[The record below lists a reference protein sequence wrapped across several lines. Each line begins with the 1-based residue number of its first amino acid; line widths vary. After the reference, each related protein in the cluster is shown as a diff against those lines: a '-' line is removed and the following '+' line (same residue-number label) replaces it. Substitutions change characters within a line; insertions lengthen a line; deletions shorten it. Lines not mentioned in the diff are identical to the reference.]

1 MAKRVI
7 VTGYAKMPTGTMIRA
22 LSGTL
27 GMGAVVDRETHTIVE
42 GWVSLYAPYNQQYI
56 SAMLI
61 GQNLMSDD
69 TDFIERVQD
78 EYWGAAQGAICQCF
92 RDMVRRYREQHYL
105 LEAKKNGTAQ
115 DVAGS
120 AGDAADAPAE

>member
-1 MAKRVI
+1 MAKTVI

-42 GWVSLYAPYNQQYI
+42 GWVSLYAPHNQKFV
-56 SAMLI
+56 AELLT

-69 TDFIERVQD
+69 TDFVQRVQD

-92 RDMVRRYREQHYL
+92 RDMVRRYREHHEQL
-105 LEAKKNGTAQ
+105 ASGGATRAAP
-115 DVAGS
+115 VGS
-120 AGDAADAPAE
+120 DAATAD